1 MVEQRHP
8 LNLSIERS
16 ICGLFMS
23 GALILSTVSLEVVKK
38 VRVSRSNRS
47 MIAIVL
53 AILIV

>member
-1 MVEQRHP
+1 MVEHRHP